1 MIDISKFIDLFIM
14 VGVVALGEI
23 IKLTPLYKIGWV
35 KEKFPIV
42 VIFLGLSSTILV
54 SAFSANVNWARA
66 VLQGAIN
73 GVASAGFYD
82 TIKALFK
89 PEGNIAEALKGLF
102 KTKG

>member
-14 VGVVALGEI
+14 IGVVAVGEI
-23 IKLTPLYKIGWV
+23 LKLTPLYKIGWV
-35 KEKFPIV
+35 KERFPIV
-42 VIFLGLSSTILV
+42 VIFLGVSATVLV
-54 SAFSANVNWARA
+54 SVFSTNVNWARV

-89 PEGNIAEALKGLF
+89 PEGGIIEAIKSLF